1 MKKRFLL
8 IILLLFIILS
18 PRVSAKSNLTG
29 GTSPNYNPNLK
40 YYRGE
45 VVEIL
50 DYNEVALNPNLFKD
64 IYLIRVKILDK
75 DKKGDLVEIV
85 TPIMAEGSFNINY
98 KLGDQLIVF
107 TDPASTTQEFNILD
121 HYRMTW
127 IYYLFG
133 LFFVIILLVG
143 RKSGLKALFSMIV
156 SIVSIFVI
164 IKLTTKGYA
173 PIPLTIAISII
184 NTITTI
190 LVIGGASKKSLAAIF
205 GTITGIFIAFALAVV
220 FGNKAYV
227 TGASNESANMMLYLE
242 RPIEPREIIFA
253 SMVLGSLGA
262 VMDVTMSIASAV
274 EEIKRANENAGL
286 WQLYKAGMNVGRD
299 IMGTM
304 SNTLVLAY
312 FASALPLTILMYS
325 YSFTM
330 PYFYNLDI
338 FVTELVRTLT
348 GSIGLI
354 LVIPLTC
361 IISAVLY
368 KNGNNR
374 L

>member
-18 PRVSAKSNLTG
+18 PRVSAQSNLTG

-173 PIPLTIAISII
+173 PIPLTIAVSII

-190 LVIGGASKKSLAAIF
+190 LVIGGASKKSLSAIF

-227 TGASNESANMMLYLE
+227 TGVSNESANMMLYLE

>member
-18 PRVSAKSNLTG
+18 PRVSAQSNLTG

-107 TDPASTTQEFNILD
+107 TDPASKTQEFNILD

-127 IYYLFG
+127 VYYLFG

-227 TGASNESANMMLYLE
+227 TGVSNESANMMLYLE

>member
-143 RKSGLKALFSMIV
+143 RKSGLKAFFSMIV